1 MKSILNCLFFAYFI
15 FNFNQ
20 SVLGQRLVK
29 ITPQTPIC
37 AAEGDV
43 VHSDRWANKAS
54 TEAVKIIEDICTKI
68 GVNAAG
74 FTIEAATVA
83 NAEAI
88 ILDGKRYIHY
98 NPLYMDKIQQK
109 SQTYWS
115 LIFVLAHEIGHHI
128 SGHTLLKTD
137 IEKCQKEELEADKF
151 AGCALRHLGTTAEEL
166 EKAVSFLPAE
176 GGRTHPPRD
185 TRLMFATIGW
195 KDCAP
200 AKISEI
206 SDKSVTPT
214 TQKPID
220 CGKETGDVYFKNAT
234 KGKIRIFWTP
244 QSGWREMTPRLTL
257 EAGETGGIL
266 DLKAEKNTFLIQS
279 LTADAFGGLSFTD
292 YKNEETRVKR
302 CADESQKPIIIR

>member
-1 MKSILNCLFFAYFI
+1 MKLNLLFVALYLLP
-15 FNFNQ
+15 N
-20 SVLGQRLVK
+20 SLVLGQKLVK

-37 AAEGDV
+37 AAEGEAIYK
-43 VHSDRWANKAS
+43 DRRVNKAS
-54 TEAVKIIEDICTKI
+54 AEATKVIEDICTKI
-68 GVNAAG
+68 GVNASS

-98 NPLYMDKIQQK
+98 NPLYIDKIQQK

-128 SGHTLLKTD
+128 SGHTLSKVD
-137 IEKCQKEELEADKF
+137 IEKCQEEELEADKF
-151 AGCALRHLGTTAEEL
+151 AGCALRHLGATAEEL
-166 EKAVSFLPAE
+166 ERALSFFSTE
-176 GGRTHPPRD
+176 GSKTHPPRAD
-185 TRLMFATIGW
+185 RLVFAAIGF

-200 AKISEI
+200 AKTPENSG
-206 SDKSVTPT
+206 STAASTPT
-214 TQKPID
+214 KPAD
-220 CGKETGDVYFKNAT
+220 CDRQTGDVYFKNTT

-257 EAGETGGIL
+257 EAGETGSIL
-266 DLKAEKNTFLIQS
+266 DLKTGKNTFLIQS

-292 YKNEETRVKR
+292 YKNEETRVKP
-302 CADESQKPIIIR
+302 CADESQKPIVIR